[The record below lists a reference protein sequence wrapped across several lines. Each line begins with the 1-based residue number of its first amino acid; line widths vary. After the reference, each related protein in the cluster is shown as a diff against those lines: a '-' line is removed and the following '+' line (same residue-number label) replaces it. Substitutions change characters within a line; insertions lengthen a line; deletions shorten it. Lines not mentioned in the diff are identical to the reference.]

1 MRRVLSRPDLGCGGC
16 GRAVCR
22 RCRKV
27 GVGVVLCRMQCQG
40 GILRRGVDVARS
52 AVCVQ
57 RGRRGVHG
65 GCCGCSS
72 FLQTGWQVSRYVCSV
87 LSLCALAL
95 CSRFV
100 LYALWFFAFWLCLTE
115 RRTIVLRCCWVRRG
129 PCGNKCCAGVSV
141 ERCSFCCPSLSR
153 PPAPLLPPHAIFT
166 AVSLSL
172 SLSVRPSLPPSPPP
186 LPLSSPPAGAG
197 ANPGKKRLWADRLK
211 MLSVFC
217 RCSAVLGR
225 PVRLPHSERRLP
237 LSGSGSVFSPAGYKR
252 RAISRF

>member
-95 CSRFV
+95 YSRFV

-129 PCGNKCCAGVSV
+129 ALRKQVLCRGVGRTVLLLLSIPIPPPCTAPATARHLYCRLSLAVSL
-141 ERCSFCCPSLSR
+141 CPSVSPTLTS
-153 PPAPLLPPHAIFT
+153 PSPAIFT
-166 AVSLSL
+166 ARRS
-172 SLSVRPSLPPSPPP
+172 
-186 LPLSSPPAGAG
+186 GG
-197 ANPGKKRLWADRLK
+197 KPGEKKA
-211 MLSVFC
+211 
-217 RCSAVLGR
+217 LGR
-225 PVRLPHSERRLP
+225 SAQNAQRFLQM
-237 LSGSGSVFSPAGYKR
+237 LSGSRSPRQASAFGTAAAPFGVGLGLLAGGV
-252 RAISRF
+252 

>member
-1 MRRVLSRPDLGCGGC
+1 
-16 GRAVCR
+16 
-22 RCRKV
+22 
-27 GVGVVLCRMQCQG
+27 MQCQG

-87 LSLCALAL
+87 LSLCSLAL

-197 ANPGKKRLWADRLK
+197 ANPGEKRLWADRLK
-211 MLSVFC
+211 MLSDFC
-217 RCSAVLGR
+217 RCSAISADAQRFSVAPSGFRIRNGGCPFRGR
-225 PVRLPHSERRLP
+225 ARSSRRRGIKGEQFPGSDFSP
-237 LSGSGSVFSPAGYKR
+237 LGSGDRSGANCLFHVYCGV
-252 RAISRF
+252 